1 MLSKCSVAK
10 KISSVYI
17 YNDTTP
23 ALNYLKALEALING
37 LNMASECDLPIQE
50 LSVHK
55 SYPTGDPRGLQL
67 HPDIVLNKL
76 MLSGNKHNT
85 SW

>member
-1 MLSKCSVAK
+1 MVECWFSRADLH
-10 KISSVYI
+10 
-17 YNDTTP
+17 NDNTP
-23 ALNYLKALEALING
+23 GLNYLKALDTLING

-55 SYPTGDPRGLQL
+55 SYPTENPQQL
-67 HPDIVLNKL
+67 LDVVLNKL

-85 SW
+85 RF